1 MQLRTQHTLA
11 LGTAA
16 LLAALGVGLSTSGA
30 VAIGTSV
37 ARDANDQPN
46 IVLIQADD
54 QTLRQFT
61 AKVMPNTMRL
71 LARPGTRFLDYN
83 ATTAQCCPSRASL
96 ITGQYAHNDGVTSNN
111 VGYRGLVDKGNVLP
125 VWLKRA
131 GYSTAHVGKF
141 MNGYS
146 AAADDPAEVAPGWD
160 DWETLFS
167 GSGHYYDYYL
177 SNDGHAVHF
186 GGRNRDYVTRVLE
199 RMAVRIVRERMPARK
214 PLYLQLDERAPHL
227 AGGNRPGRCGGIVP
241 EPDPRDIDR
250 FSGASLP
257 SVPSFNEA
265 DMRDKPAF
273 LRSAPKLGRAEQTHV
288 KHHWRCALASL
299 VGVDRSVSRVYHAVA
314 KTGELNRTVFIFIS
328 DNGQFYGEHRIAK
341 GKVLPYQEALRLP
354 LVINAP
360 RRYLNGARPVSK
372 VRRPVGNI
380 DLAPTILGFAHARP
394 CPGNGPCR
402 TMDGRSLKPLL
413 KGSGSWPRRR
423 GLLTEY
429 EAANARRYATCQF
442 AGILTRGTVYVQHS
456 QVVEPGTGQCVPSD
470 QVERYDLGDDRFELH
485 NQCFA
490 GKADNCP
497 LDRTQSALESRLS
510 RIRYCAGIRGRD
522 ERVGGRPF
530 CE

>member
-1 MQLRTQHTLA
+1 MQLRTHHTLA

-96 ITGQYAHNDGVTSNN
+96 ITGQYAHNDGVTSNGI
-111 VGYRGLVDKGNVLP
+111 GYPGLVDKDNVLP
-125 VWLKRA
+125 IWLQRA
-131 GYSTAHVGKF
+131 GYLTLHVGKF
-141 MNGYS
+141 MNRYEHF
-146 AAADDPAEVAPGWD
+146 AHPATLVPPGWD
-160 DWETLFS
+160 QWYSFLGATR
-167 GSGHYYDYYL
+167 YYDYDLYANGTVL
-177 SNDGHAVHF
+177 HRGSKQGANATQVANRKAVQLI
-186 GGRNRDYVTRVLE
+186 RSSASEATP
-199 RMAVRIVRERMPARK
+199 I
-214 PLYLQLDERAPHL
+214 YLQLDEPAPHIASQHDPFGDCGRAPIPEARDEGAFKHAPL
-227 AGGNRPGRCGGIVP
+227 PRP
-241 EPDPRDIDR
+241 
-250 FSGASLP
+250 
-257 SVPSFNEA
+257 PSFNER
-265 DMRDKPAF
+265 DMGDKPPF
-273 LRSAPKLGRAEQTHV
+273 LAAAPKLGSAEV
-288 KHHWRCALASL
+288 SKVRRRWRCALASAQ
-299 VGVDRSVSRVYHAVA
+299 GVDRGVAQIYRAIKHA
-314 KTGELNRTVFIFIS
+314 GLLDRTVFIFIS

-413 KGSGSWPRRR
+413 KGSRRWPRRR

-429 EAANARRYATCQF
+429 EAASPGRYATCQF

-456 QVVEPGTGQCVPSD
+456 QVVEPGTSQCVPSD